1 MLIVNRY
8 YRENGT
14 LGHSTEWFE
23 NARMENGIIPEE
35 VNANLLKKIAA
46 DVQREG
52 VDYCMCQIIDENG
65 YVYKTEVGKHLSP
78 VNA

>member
-14 LGHSTEWFE
+14 LGHSTEFFPD
-23 NARMENGIIPEE
+23 AKVENGIIPEE
-35 VNANLLKKIAA
+35 INANLLKKIAA

-52 VDYCMCQIIDENG
+52 VDYCMCQIIDSKG
-65 YVYKTEVGKHLSP
+65 SVWKTELGKSLP
-78 VNA
+78 LVNA